1 MKIKTKLKELDF
13 SQIALNSNR
22 NSPSQK
28 SPSSASK
35 RNTTFQKKGVTLKK
49 HQYNNVSYQGVTS
62 HKNRYQSLE
71 KVQKLEQSPRL
82 RSLNRDQQTTIFDG
96 YTVKTLEENQNSLS
110 NTFFST
116 KARLKS
122 SQLRTATQSSN
133 TNNSNTTASNDS
145 PKQNK
150 KQHLTQQLTQN
161 YGSGTKTTS
170 LQDYVDSFE
179 NSPTRYRLYSSIQQ
193 DKKIRNL
200 HTSIDFLPSK
210 TPLNQSTSLTRNEQR
225 LDQYKLPYLDV
236 GKRKENRIQSTSLTS
251 RNSSSKR
258 FNLKKTFLIQS
269 SYQAH
274 MNSSK
279 QIASPHS
286 LNTTSS
292 TSLHRKSLQS
302 SFFLGG
308 KDNGR
313 QSILDMAEEELQQDK
328 FYQFLGQIILSESE
342 FNIYLDSFKNNA
354 TVFSLKH
361 FLDTFSKQERRFN
374 KYVEEITKKVLV
386 SKFDLFSLTKQKER
400 CVKLIEETT
409 RIHSSMLLSA
419 KTTLERDENNYFK
432 MDKITQRAILS
443 IKEYVYLFENLNS
456 FIDQRIKLQKYLQSI
471 QNEFNTKNQILTKKL
486 AQNVLD
492 QMSHYEQIW
501 KNILQDFEH
510 DFQYIQSFSL
520 FNVVQLQDSLS
531 SEISSITHT
540 PVNQFQNILNE
551 FVDSARNFLFRG
563 SALMLSYFLTKP
575 FLNRVKENKQQL
587 NEEKKQMISDVRQ
600 NYVRIVNALEL
611 YFYEKLSLKS
621 NSEEYQKDV
630 VDFGLPSLYLLMEVA
645 NQTGLKGQ
653 QVLQN
658 IASLLV
664 DLKSIYK
671 NFNFC
676 SRFYI
681 LPADKSFF
689 QQMLVFLETIQNQA
703 ITQLTKQFVLLK
715 AELNILQHPVDQSKS
730 FKFKQ
735 QQISIQN
742 LIFISNKIEENQKL
756 RPKIFTAGPPESLQ
770 GKSQEFVE
778 QFEKEMNM
786 LIIAAQPYEDEVIK
800 EQQERDV
807 STLSNF
813 IEGITFVKPSYEI
826 FLHFFRQYKEYSIN
840 DIFEKLKANK
850 IDIIQNHN
858 LLFENF
864 MYYYLKKN
872 IDFQQISKFEW
883 EIKQFIQQI
892 LENTLENSSNFINAY
907 QNVKKLNT
915 QISLFQDQF
924 KQQNYAF
931 TPLIC
936 AFEQTQGLVEKYE
949 LMIIM
954 FNISENI
961 FKNEIKQPGMPN
973 YQDFKELINFVSD
986 YSKDL
991 NVDDFNLLFQP
1002 VIDKLNSGL
1011 NQIQQLDKFLITSS
1025 PDNQQVNLFVQ
1036 TTQKICSKIIDQ
1048 LQVITND
1055 PNQTQRANLINF
1067 IGDYL
1072 AFKRERI
1079 VLLQQK
1085 ETSKTIYIFDY
1096 SQFQTQSNYFES
1108 QNNTRTN
1115 QLAISKINHNAQQNN
1130 LALLQKMDNQFIKK
1144 DNKITLKPLQKR
1156 PLIQSDQYN
1165 TIEKQ
1170 TNQNNNIN
1178 QNKLQLNINS
1188 ITLQQPKKNNQ
1199 QQNLN
1204 TSISCYKEDDG
1215 KQNIEIKQK
1224 DQSDQ
1229 KLQAAAN
1236 KQNQQKSMQNIL
1248 QQIKQYAINQFRIIQ
1263 TEPANLELIKETLA
1277 KQIQQIK
1284 IIDKKL
1290 KSLNTE
1296 ISEIQSP
1303 NKLKNLKQERVLRFQ
1318 TKKQSIFIYFDSPFQ
1333 NYDLTIFDESSQKQI
1348 CKIQDFQSG
1357 LQEAEIYLDQLCT
1370 QISILF
1376 YKTQPNDQFDRIHF
1390 KLQAIAYSFLP
1401 NFLDISLVPLNFKQH
1416 EFINVFF
1423 VSRKP
1428 EMLEQ
1433 ILQKDSI
1440 ELIKFR
1446 DLQSQQDICFSQSK
1460 LSKDN
1465 ICYHL
1470 PHDIQDKQI
1479 LLYINVLNQFSQEN
1493 LNLLGIEIYIYMRK
1507 EFMKAGK
1514 SVTKIEISQC
1524 NFDNLKQKNIS
1535 LNKNNQFEWLIAE
1548 YESTSSS
1555 IKGLNKIQL
1564 HYQQ

>member
-35 RNTTFQKKGVTLKK
+35 RKTIFHKQGVTLKK
-49 HQYNNVSYQGVTS
+49 SQQNNTPYQGVIS

-71 KVQKLEQSPRL
+71 KVQKLEQSPKL
-82 RSLNRDQQTTIFDG
+82 RQINRDQQTTIFDG
-96 YTVKTLEENQNSLS
+96 YTVKTLEENQTSLN

-145 PKQNK
+145 PIQNK
-150 KQHLTQQLTQN
+150 KQPFLQQLTQK
-161 YGSGTKTTS
+161 YGSSTKTTS

-193 DKKIRNL
+193 DKSIRNL

-236 GKRKENRIQSTSLTS
+236 DKRKENRIQSTSLTS

-279 QIASPHS
+279 QITSPHS
-286 LNTTSS
+286 LNTTSN

-308 KDNGR
+308 KDTGR

-342 FNIYLDSFKNNA
+342 FNIYLDSFKNNT

-374 KYVEEITKKVLV
+374 KYVEEISKKVLAN
-386 SKFDLFSLTKQKER
+386 KFDLFSLIKQKER
-400 CVKLIEETT
+400 CIKLIEETT

-443 IKEYVYLFENLNS
+443 IKEYVYLFENLIS
-456 FIDQRIKLQKYLQSI
+456 FIDQRIKLQKYIQST

-510 DFQYIQSFSL
+510 DFQYIQSLSL
-520 FNVVQLQDSLS
+520 FNVIQLQESLS
-531 SEISSITHT
+531 SEILSITHT

-551 FVDSARNFLFRG
+551 FIDSARNFLFRV
-563 SALMLSYFLTKP
+563 SSLMLSYFLTKP
-575 FLNRVKENKQQL
+575 FLSRVKENKQQL
-587 NEEKKQMISDVRQ
+587 NEEKKQMINDVRQ
-600 NYVRIVNALEL
+600 NYFRMVNSLEL

-621 NSEEYQKDV
+621 SQEVYQKEV

-645 NQTGLKGQ
+645 NLTGLKGQ
-653 QVLQN
+653 QILQN

-671 NFNFC
+671 KFNFC

-689 QQMLVFLETIQNQA
+689 QQMLVFLETIESQA
-703 ITQLTKQFVLLK
+703 IIQLSKHFALLK
-715 AELNILQHPVDQSKS
+715 AELNMLQHPVDYSKS
-730 FKFKQ
+730 YKFKQ
-735 QQISIQN
+735 QQTSIQN

-756 RPKIFTAGPPESLQ
+756 RPKIFTSCTPESLLA
-770 GKSQEFVE
+770 KSQEFVE
-778 QFEKEMNM
+778 QFEKEINM
-786 LIIAAQPYEDEVIK
+786 LIQAAQPYEDEIIK

-826 FLHFFRQYKEYSIN
+826 FLHFFREIKQYSIT

-864 MYYYLKKN
+864 MFYYLKKN
-872 IDFQQISKFEW
+872 IDFQQINKLEW
-883 EIKQFIQQI
+883 EIKQFISQI
-892 LENTLENSSNFINAY
+892 LQNSFENNNNFINAY
-907 QNVKKLNT
+907 QNAKKLNT
-915 QISLFQDQF
+915 QISLIQDQF

-931 TPLIC
+931 TPLINV
-936 AFEQTQGLVEKYE
+936 FEQTQGLVEKYE
-949 LMIIM
+949 LMIMM

-961 FKNEIKQPGMPN
+961 CKNDSKQSVMPN
-973 YQDFKELINFVSD
+973 FQDFKDLINFVSN
-986 YSKDL
+986 YSQDL
-991 NVDDFNLLFQP
+991 NIDEFNLLFKP
-1002 VIDKLNSGL
+1002 ISDKINLGL
-1011 NQIQQLDKFLITSS
+1011 SQIQQLDKFLSI
-1025 PDNQQVNLFVQ
+1025 PCPENQQVNLFIQ
-1036 TTQKICSKIIDQ
+1036 TIQKMCNKIIDQ
-1048 LQVITND
+1048 QQIIVNNS
-1055 PNQTQRANLINF
+1055 NQSQRANLINF
-1067 IGDYL
+1067 IGEYL
-1072 AFKRERI
+1072 AFKREKI

-1085 ETSKTIYIFDY
+1085 SQTVYIFDY
-1096 SQFQTQSNYFES
+1096 SQFQAQTISLEN
-1108 QNNTRTN
+1108 QNNN
-1115 QLAISKINHNAQQNN
+1115 KINQQDLNKISHSVQYNN
-1130 LALLQKMDNQFIKK
+1130 LALLQKIDNQFIKK
-1144 DNKITLKPLQKR
+1144 DNKITLKPLQKK
-1156 PLIQSDQYN
+1156 PLISSDLQN
-1165 TIEKQ
+1165 TTEKNTYQ
-1170 TNQNNNIN
+1170 KNNVNQNM
-1178 QNKLQLNINS
+1178 LQLNINS
-1188 ITLQQPKKNNQ
+1188 ITLQQPKKSQ
-1199 QQNLN
+1199 QLQSIN
-1204 TSISCYKEDDG
+1204 TSLTYSKNDG
-1215 KQNIEIKQK
+1215 IQNIETKQK
-1224 DQSDQ
+1224 DQTALQIQ
-1229 KLQAAAN
+1229 KTSQ
-1236 KQNQQKSMQNIL
+1236 QNQQISMQAIL
-1248 QQIKQYAINQFRIIQ
+1248 QQIKQYVINQFGIIKTQ
-1263 TEPANLELIKETLA
+1263 PTNLELVKETLT

-1284 IIDKKL
+1284 IIDKKI
-1290 KSLNTE
+1290 KSINTE
-1296 ISEIQSP
+1296 ISEIYSP

-1333 NYDLTIFDESSQKQI
+1333 SYDLTIFDEQNQKLI
-1348 CKIQDFQSG
+1348 CKVQDFQSG
-1357 LQEAEIYLDQLCT
+1357 LQEAEIYLDQLCN

-1376 YKTQPNDQFDRIHF
+1376 YKTQLSDQFDRIHF
-1390 KLQAIAYSFLP
+1390 KLQAVAYSFLP

-1460 LSKDN
+1460 LSKEN

-1479 LLYINVLNQFSQEN
+1479 LLYINALNQLSQEI
-1493 LNLLGIEIYIYMRK
+1493 LNQLGIEIYIYMRK

-1524 NFDNLKQKNIS
+1524 NFENLKQKNIQ
-1535 LNKNNQFEWLIAE
+1535 LNKNNYFEWEIAE
-1548 YESTSSS
+1548 YENTSSS
-1555 IKGLNKIQL
+1555 IKVLNKIQL
-1564 HYQQ
+1564 QQ

>member
-35 RNTTFQKKGVTLKK
+35 RKTIFQKQGVTLKK
-49 HQYNNVSYQGVTS
+49 HQQSNQKYQRVIS

-71 KVQKLEQSPRL
+71 KRQKLEQSPKL
-82 RSLNRDQQTTIFDG
+82 RSINRDQQTTPSDA
-96 YTVKTLEENQNSLS
+96 YTVKTLEKNQNSLN
-110 NTFFST
+110 NTFFNT

-133 TNNSNTTASNDS
+133 TNNSYTTASNDS
-145 PKQNK
+145 PKLNK
-150 KQHLTQQLTQN
+150 KQTFIQQLNQN
-161 YGSGTKTTS
+161 NGSGAKTTS

-193 DKKIRNL
+193 DKNIRNL

-210 TPLNQSTSLTRNEQR
+210 TPLNQSISLTRNEQR

-236 GKRKENRIQSTSLTS
+236 GKCKENRIQSTSLTT

-258 FNLKKTFLIQS
+258 FNLKKTFIIQS

-279 QIASPHS
+279 LIASPQS

-292 TSLHRKSLQS
+292 TSLHRKSF

-328 FYQFLGQIILSESE
+328 FYQFLGQIILSDSE

-374 KYVEEITKKVLV
+374 KYVEEISKKVLV
-386 SKFDLFSLTKQKER
+386 NKFDFFSLSKQKER
-400 CVKLIEETT
+400 CSKLIEETT

-432 MDKITQRAILS
+432 MDKITQRAMNSTLRIKFQLKNLLKMYQIKYRNVSKYGKTYYKILS
-443 IKEYVYLFENLNS
+443 MNFNISKASLYSMLFSCKSLS
-456 FIDQRIKLQKYLQSI
+456 QAKFHQQLIHL
-471 QNEFNTKNQILTKKL
+471 LTRF
-486 AQNVLD
+486 
-492 QMSHYEQIW
+492 
-501 KNILQDFEH
+501 KNIL
-510 DFQYIQSFSL
+510 Y
-520 FNVVQLQDSLS
+520 
-531 SEISSITHT
+531 
-540 PVNQFQNILNE
+540 E
-551 FVDSARNFLFRG
+551 FIDSARNFLFRG
-563 SALMLSYFLTKP
+563 STLMLSYFLTKP

-600 NYVRIVNALEL
+600 NYFRIVNSLEL

-621 NSEEYQKDV
+621 NQEEYQKDV
-630 VDFGLPSLYLLMEVA
+630 VDFGLPCLYLLMEVA

-653 QVLQN
+653 QAFQN

-689 QQMLVFLETIQNQA
+689 QQMLVFLEMIQNQDIA
-703 ITQLTKQFVLLK
+703 QLSKQFSLLK
-715 AELNILQHPVDQSKS
+715 AELSMLQHPVEQQRAY
-730 FKFKQ
+730 KFKQ
-735 QQISIQN
+735 QQTSIQN
-742 LIFISNKIEENQKL
+742 LIDISNKIEENQKL
-756 RPKIFTAGPPESLQ
+756 RPKIFTSGPPESLQ

-778 QFEKEMNM
+778 QFEKEMSM
-786 LIIAAQPYEDEVIK
+786 LVKAAQPYEDEIIK

-807 STLSNF
+807 SILSNF

-826 FLHFFRQYKEYSIN
+826 FLHFFRQYKEYSIT

-864 MYYYLKKN
+864 MFYYLKKN
-872 IDFQQISKFEW
+872 IDFESINKFEW
-883 EIKQFIQQI
+883 EIKQFISQV
-892 LENTLENSSNFINAY
+892 LENNLENSSNFINVY
-907 QNVKKLNT
+907 QNTKKLNT
-915 QISLFQDQF
+915 QISSFQAQF

-949 LMIIM
+949 LMIMM
-954 FNISENI
+954 FNLSENI
-961 FKNEIKQPGMPN
+961 CKNDSKQPGMPN
-973 YQDFKELINFVSD
+973 YQDFKELINFVSS
-986 YSKDL
+986 YSLDL
-991 NVDDFNLLFQP
+991 NIDEFNLLFQP
-1002 VIDKLNSGL
+1002 IIDKLNLGL
-1011 NQIQQLDKFLITSS
+1011 SQIQQFDKYLNTSS
-1025 PDNQQVNLFVQ
+1025 LNNQQVNLFIQ
-1036 TTQKICSKIIDQ
+1036 TTQKMCSKIINQ
-1048 LQVITND
+1048 QQIIINS
-1055 PNQTQRANLINF
+1055 PNQSQRANLINL
-1067 IGDYL
+1067 IGEYL

-1079 VLLQQK
+1079 VFLQQK
-1085 ETSKTIYIFDY
+1085 ETSQAIYIFDY
-1096 SQFQTQSNYFES
+1096 SQFQTQFTYFES
-1108 QNNTRTN
+1108 QNNAKTN
-1115 QLAISKINHNAQQNN
+1115 QQAISKINQNAQYNH
-1130 LALLQKMDNQFIKK
+1130 LALLQKMGNQSIKK

-1156 PLIQSDQYN
+1156 PLVSSEQYN
-1165 TIEKQ
+1165 TTEKQ
-1170 TNQNNNIN
+1170 IIQNNNVN

-1188 ITLQQPKKNNQ
+1188 ITLQQPKKNHQ
-1199 QQNLN
+1199 IQNLN
-1204 TSISCYKEDDG
+1204 SSVSCSQDDG
-1215 KQNIEIKQK
+1215 NQNLEIKQK
-1224 DQSDQ
+1224 DQTDVQ
-1229 KLQAAAN
+1229 LQAT
-1236 KQNQQKSMQNIL
+1236 KIQNQQKNMQDIL
-1248 QQIKQYAINQFRIIQ
+1248 QQIKQYAINQFGIIQ
-1263 TEPANLELIKETLA
+1263 TQPANLELIKETLA

-1296 ISEIQSP
+1296 MYQIQSP
-1303 NKLKNLKQERVLRFQ
+1303 NKLKNLKQERVLRIQ

-1333 NYDLTIFDESSQKQI
+1333 NYDLTIIDEQSQKQI
-1348 CKIQDFQSG
+1348 CTIQDFQSG

-1376 YKTQPNDQFDRIHF
+1376 YKTQPNDQFNRIHF
-1390 KLQAIAYSFLP
+1390 KLQAVAYSFLP
-1401 NFLDISLVPLNFKQH
+1401 NFLDISLVPLNFKPH

-1446 DLQSQQDICFSQSK
+1446 DLQSQQDICFNQSK

-1470 PHDIQDKQI
+1470 PHDIQDKSI
-1479 LLYINVLNQFSQEN
+1479 LLYINVLNQLPQEN
-1493 LNLLGIEIYIYMRK
+1493 LNQLGIEVYIYMRK

-1514 SVTKIEISQC
+1514 SVTKIEISLC
-1524 NFDNLKQKNIS
+1524 NFEILKQKNMS
-1535 LNKNNQFEWLIAE
+1535 LNKNNQFEWLVAE
-1548 YESTSSS
+1548 YENTSSS
-1555 IKGLNKIQL
+1555 IKVLNKIQL